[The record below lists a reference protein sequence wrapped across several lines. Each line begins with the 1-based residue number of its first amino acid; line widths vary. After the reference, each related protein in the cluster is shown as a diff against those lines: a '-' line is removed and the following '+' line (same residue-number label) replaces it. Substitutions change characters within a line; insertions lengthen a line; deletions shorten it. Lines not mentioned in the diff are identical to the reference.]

1 MLFKPNKKE
10 LDENK
15 KEEPLLIQEVVND
28 QPKKIK
34 KEELEKN
41 CYFLEPDKFTD

>member
-15 KEEPLLIQEVVND
+15 KEETLLIQEVVND
-28 QPKKIK
+28 EPKKIK
-34 KEELEKN
+34 NKELEEN
-41 CYFLEPDKFTD
+41 YHFIEPTKFTD